1 LVAFKS
7 CGDSKAQQAPFN
19 PIKLQVDKSLL
30 SFLSKLFE
38 IIVLDKL
45 KEHTSERKIIPVE
58 QFGFTA
64 GLSTSHQLYRI
75 VCNVK
80 AFDTVWH
87 WGLIYKLHNHSFLID
102 RSFQVFID
110 GTSSH

>member
-64 GLSTSHQLYRI
+64 SLSTSHQLYRI

-80 AFDTVWH
+80 SNLTQVRSTGMVFFDSQKNVLTMCGMEV
-87 WGLIYKLHNHSFLID
+87 
-102 RSFQVFID
+102 
-110 GTSSH
+110 